1 MTTAIDSEATT
12 STAEGARPMAAQ
24 QLGNER
30 TNAYTDG
37 PDLVM
42 ERVFDAPRELVW
54 KVMNDPAQVTN
65 WWGPR
70 GHSATVEAMDLRVGG
85 TWRWVGHTPD
95 GRDVPFTGEYLEV
108 DPPSKLVYT
117 EIFDVPPFNEPGSA
131 AINTIT
137 YEDLGDRTRVVAR
150 SRFPSV
156 ESLEGALSTGMI
168 GGALEAYDRLGELID
183 GAARG

>member
-1 MTTAIDSEATT
+1 MTMSMDDPMT
-12 STAEGARPMAAQ
+12 SQGGAAMAVQ

-30 TNAYTDG
+30 TKAYTDG

-54 KVMNDPAQVTN
+54 TVMNDPAQVTN

-108 DPPSKLVYT
+108 DPPSRLVYT

-137 YEDLGDRTRVVAR
+137 YEDLGGRTKVVAR

-156 ESLEGALSTGMI
+156 ESLDGALSTGMI

-183 GAARG
+183 EAAAA

>member
-1 MTTAIDSEATT
+1 MTTAIDDPT
-12 STAEGARPMAAQ
+12 TAEGAGSMAVQ

-30 TNAYTDG
+30 TKAYTEG
-37 PDLVM
+37 RDLVM

-54 KVMNDPAQVTN
+54 NVMNDPAQVAN

-70 GHSATVEAMDLRVGG
+70 GHTATVEAMDLRVGG
-85 TWRWVGHTPD
+85 RWRWVGHTPD

-117 EIFDVPPFNEPGSA
+117 EIYDVPPFNEPGAA

-137 YEDLGDRTRVVAR
+137 YEDLGGRTKVVAR
-150 SRFPSV
+150 GRFPSV
-156 ESLEGALSTGMI
+156 ETLEGALSTGMI

-183 GAARG
+183 EAARA

>member
-1 MTTAIDSEATT
+1 MTTAIDDPT
-12 STAEGARPMAAQ
+12 TAEGAGSMAVQ

-30 TNAYTDG
+30 TKAYTEG
-37 PDLVM
+37 RDLVM

-54 KVMNDPAQVTN
+54 NVMNDPAQVSN

-70 GHSATVEAMDLRVGG
+70 GHTATVEAMDLRVGG

-117 EIFDVPPFNEPGSA
+117 EIYDVPPFNEPGAA

-137 YEDLGDRTRVVAR
+137 YEDLGGRTKVVAR
-150 SRFPSV
+150 GRFPSV
-156 ESLEGALSTGMI
+156 ETLEGALSTGMI

-183 GAARG
+183 EAARA

>member
-1 MTTAIDSEATT
+1 MTTPIDSQT
-12 STAEGARPMAAQ
+12 TAEGARTMAVR

-30 TNAYTDG
+30 TKAYTEG
-37 PDLVM
+37 PELVM

-54 KVMNDPAQVTN
+54 KVMNDPAQVSN

-70 GHSATVEAMDLRVGG
+70 GHTATVEAMDLRVGG

-95 GRDVPFTGEYLEV
+95 GQDVPFTGEYLEV

-117 EIFDVPPFNEPGSA
+117 EIYDVPPFNEGGRDA
-131 AINTIT
+131 AAVNTIT
-137 YEDLGDRTRVVAR
+137 YEDLGGRTKVVAR
-150 SRFPSV
+150 GRFPSV
-156 ESLEGALSTGMI
+156 ESLEGALATGMI

-183 GAARG
+183 EAARG

>member
-1 MTTAIDSEATT
+1 MTTAIDDPT
-12 STAEGARPMAAQ
+12 TAEGAGSMAVQ

-30 TNAYTDG
+30 TKAYTEG
-37 PDLVM
+37 RDLVM

-54 KVMNDPAQVTN
+54 NVMNDPAQVSN

-70 GHSATVEAMDLRVGG
+70 GHTAPVAAMDLLVGG

-117 EIFDVPPFNEPGSA
+117 EIYDVPPFNEPGAA

-137 YEDLGDRTRVVAR
+137 YEDLGGRTKVVAR
-150 SRFPSV
+150 GRFPSV
-156 ESLEGALSTGMI
+156 ETLEGALSTGMI
-168 GGALEAYDRLGELID
+168 GGALEAYDGLGELID
-183 GAARG
+183 EAARA

>member
-1 MTTAIDSEATT
+1 MTTAIDDPTT
-12 STAEGARPMAAQ
+12 VEGAGSMAVQ

-30 TNAYTDG
+30 TKAYTEG
-37 PDLVM
+37 RDLVM

-54 KVMNDPAQVTN
+54 NVMNDPAQVSN

-70 GHSATVEAMDLRVGG
+70 GHTATVEAMDLLVGG

-117 EIFDVPPFNEPGSA
+117 EIHDVPPFNEPGAA

-137 YEDLGDRTRVVAR
+137 YEDLGGRTKVVAR
-150 SRFPSV
+150 GRFPSV
-156 ESLEGALSTGMI
+156 ETLEGAVSTGMI

-183 GAARG
+183 EAARA

>member
-1 MTTAIDSEATT
+1 MTTAIDDPT
-12 STAEGARPMAAQ
+12 TAEGAGSMAVQ

-30 TNAYTDG
+30 TKAYTEG
-37 PDLVM
+37 RDLVM

-54 KVMNDPAQVTN
+54 NVMNDPAQVSN

-70 GHSATVEAMDLRVGG
+70 GHTATVEAMDLRVGG
-85 TWRWVGHTPD
+85 RWRWVGHTPD

-117 EIFDVPPFNEPGSA
+117 EIYDVPPFNEPGAA

-137 YEDLGDRTRVVAR
+137 YEDLGGRTKVVAR
-150 SRFPSV
+150 GRFPSV
-156 ESLEGALSTGMI
+156 ETLEGALSTGMI

-183 GAARG
+183 EAARA

>member
-1 MTTAIDSEATT
+1 MTATMDSATR
-12 STAEGARPMAAQ
+12 SNGGAPMAVQ
-24 QLGNER
+24 QLGNDR
-30 TNAYTDG
+30 TRAYTDG

-54 KVMNDPAQVTN
+54 KVMNDPEQVSN

-85 TWRWVGHTPD
+85 RWRWVGHTPD

-108 DPPSKLVYT
+108 DPPSRLVYT

-137 YEDLGDRTRVVAR
+137 YEDLGGQTKVVAR

-156 ESLEGALSTGMI
+156 ESREGALSTGMI
-168 GGALEAYDRLGELID
+168 GGALDAYDRLGELID
-183 GAARG
+183 AAAAA